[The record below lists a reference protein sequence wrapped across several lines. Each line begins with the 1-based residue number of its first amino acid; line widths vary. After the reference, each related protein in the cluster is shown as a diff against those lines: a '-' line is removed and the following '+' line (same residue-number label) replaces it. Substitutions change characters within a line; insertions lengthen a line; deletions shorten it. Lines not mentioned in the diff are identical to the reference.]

1 MPLVRSDN
9 WAIELWEAEEALL
22 KDRDLKLSSA
32 PGKRPREQAASSQ
45 LLALELDRFLKGEV
59 TLEVTES

>member
-1 MPLVRSDN
+1 MPLVRSDS

-22 KDRDLKLSSA
+22 KDRDLKLSSV
-32 PGKRPREQAASSQ
+32 PGKRPREQALSSQ